1 MTTVAGGAG
10 STPSLAI
17 EDRLTPQKVA
27 LASMFVGDRTPVA
40 WRVKA
45 DARRAARALHE
56 AMVDAD
62 ARTSEVD
69 LAGQPPIAVHVR
81 PYDHESLTADAAD
94 QTVDRTDDNE
104 ALRTQVSQGVRWG
117 VIASI
122 ATQVGRFA
130 FVAALM
136 RMLGPENFG
145 IVGQA
150 TVYITITYIF
160 LHLGTAATIIQ
171 RPQLDKAEVGSAW
184 WVNVV
189 LGSALAG
196 LTVVT
201 APVLAGFFRT
211 EQLTAVLRVLAICFV
226 LKAMAVVPMALLY
239 RGMRFRSLGIAEI
252 GSTLLGGALAV
263 VAAANGA
270 GYWALVVQTVA
281 MDAIY
286 LTALFWIGGR
296 PELSWSTT
304 AARRLWSFSSRVMG
318 SELVRYMSENSDKFL
333 VARFLGAT
341 SLGFYSLAYR
351 VLQLPLLMMEQGGRV
366 ILPTFS
372 RLQGD
377 RERLARVFLRM
388 SESVALVVCPLMTL
402 TILCA
407 PVAVPAV
414 FGEAWA
420 PAVVPLQL
428 LAAMTIQYLIFSISG
443 AVVLAVGHADWE
455 FRWSMFTMVVA
466 LISFA
471 IGINWGITGVAAAY
485 LIMGL
490 ALSPI
495 RFMIIQRVIP
505 LSAWGYLRSLTPA
518 VASSSALCGAWLL
531 VTAALGGTASGLT
544 LVACGSVAGLAAYLV
559 AARVLWPQDLRYQ
572 LEFARLVVRGG
583 VT

>member
-27 LASMFVGDRTPVA
+27 LASMFVGDRTSVA

-211 EQLTAVLRVLAICFV
+211 EQLTAVLRVLAIFFV
-226 LKAMAVVPMALLY
+226 LK
-239 RGMRFRSLGIAEI
+239 GMG
-252 GSTLLGGALAV
+252 
-263 VAAANGA
+263 
-270 GYWALVVQTVA
+270 
-281 MDAIY
+281 
-286 LTALFWIGGR
+286 
-296 PELSWSTT
+296 
-304 AARRLWSFSSRVMG
+304 
-318 SELVRYMSENSDKFL
+318 
-333 VARFLGAT
+333 
-341 SLGFYSLAYR
+341 
-351 VLQLPLLMMEQGGRV
+351 
-366 ILPTFS
+366 
-372 RLQGD
+372 
-377 RERLARVFLRM
+377 
-388 SESVALVVCPLMTL
+388 
-402 TILCA
+402 
-407 PVAVPAV
+407 
-414 FGEAWA
+414 
-420 PAVVPLQL
+420 
-428 LAAMTIQYLIFSISG
+428 
-443 AVVLAVGHADWE
+443 
-455 FRWSMFTMVVA
+455 
-466 LISFA
+466 
-471 IGINWGITGVAAAY
+471 
-485 LIMGL
+485 
-490 ALSPI
+490 
-495 RFMIIQRVIP
+495 
-505 LSAWGYLRSLTPA
+505 
-518 VASSSALCGAWLL
+518 
-531 VTAALGGTASGLT
+531 
-544 LVACGSVAGLAAYLV
+544 
-559 AARVLWPQDLRYQ
+559 
-572 LEFARLVVRGG
+572 
-583 VT
+583 

>member
-1 MTTVAGGAG
+1 VTTVAGGPG
-10 STPSLAI
+10 SAASLTLA
-17 EDRLTPQKVA
+17 DRLTPKEVA
-27 LASMFVGDRTPVA
+27 LDSTFVSDRTPIA
-40 WRVKA
+40 WQVKA
-45 DARRAARALHE
+45 EARRSARALHE

-62 ARTSEVD
+62 ASASAGEPS
-69 LAGQPPIAVHVR
+69 GQPPIAAHVR
-81 PYDHESLTADAAD
+81 PHDDESLTAGSAD
-94 QTVDRTDDNE
+94 QTVDRTDANQT
-104 ALRTQVSQGVRWG
+104 LRTQVSHGVRWG
-117 VIASI
+117 VIAST

-136 RMLGPENFG
+136 RLLGPENFG
-145 IVGQA
+145 IVAQA

-171 RPQLDKAEVGSAW
+171 RPHLERTEVGSAW
-184 WVNVV
+184 WINVV
-189 LGSALAG
+189 LGSVLAG
-196 LTVVT
+196 LTIVA
-201 APVLAGFFRT
+201 APLLASFFRT
-211 EQLTAVLRVLAICFV
+211 EQLTLVLRVLSICFV

-252 GSTLLGGALAV
+252 SSTLLGGALAV

-270 GYWALVVQTVA
+270 GYWALVVQTLA

-286 LTALFWIGGR
+286 LTALVWIGGR
-296 PELSWSTT
+296 PNLSWSAT
-304 AARRLWSFSSRVMG
+304 AARGLWSFSSRVMG

-351 VLQLPLLMMEQGGRV
+351 VLQLPLLTMEQGGRV

-372 RLQGD
+372 RLQDD
-377 RERLARVFLRM
+377 RPRLARVFLRM
-388 SESVALVVCPLMTL
+388 SESVALAVCPVMTL

-414 FGEAWA
+414 FGKAWA
-420 PAVVPLQL
+420 PAVLPLQL

-443 AVVLAVGHADWE
+443 SVVLAVGRADWE
-455 FRWSMFTMVVA
+455 FRWSLFTMVVA
-466 LISFA
+466 LVAFA
-471 IGINWGITGVAAAY
+471 IGLNWGITGVAAAY
-485 LIMGL
+485 LIMAL

-495 RFMIIQRVIP
+495 RFLILRRLIP
-505 LSAWGYLRSLTPA
+505 LSARGYLRSLTPA
-518 VASSSALCGAWLL
+518 VVSSAALCGVWLL
-531 VTAALGGTASGLT
+531 VTAALSGTVSGIT
-544 LVACGSVAGLAAYLV
+544 LVACGSLAGLAAYLA

-583 VT
+583 GT